1 MSGLWPIVLRSLRA
15 RPLRALLTAVAVAL
29 GVAAVTGLQLA
40 LPALDTQAKQA
51 QQQRAGE
58 SQLDVRA
65 AAQPG
70 FDDAQ
75 LAALSVLQGVQQSQ
89 PLLEKRVVAR
99 ADPRVITALTVT
111 VVGVRDGRAGLRPV
125 TLLSGRLPR
134 TDSSDEVTLDS
145 GLAAAL
151 QAAGAPRTL
160 AVGDD
165 VRLLTGTG
173 NDVFRIVGISSG
185 TSAGPAFTRSAAFV
199 SETAA
204 RGAFGQGLRTPLVAL
219 HLSGGTTA
227 QAVARQVH
235 DALGPA
241 ALAVDPRAPGVQPL
255 DQLRPLLALVTVLT
269 VVIGAGVVANTLGL
283 SVVERRREIGL
294 LRAAGAAGSQVFRL
308 FLAEA
313 AILAASGAVVGVG
326 LGILVAGLL
335 VRQLA
340 PADLGVPAVSLS
352 ALAVLGSMAL
362 GIVVA
367 LAGAFVP
374 ARAAA
379 RLNPLAA
386 LRTGAAGAPERTP
399 RSVAFAGL
407 GLLGLAALAMAS
419 GLAGP
424 VGAGIVGLLVGVV
437 LVLPFVVPPLLRGL
451 GNATRAAAGTT
462 GLAAANLARRR
473 NRTSLTVA
481 GLAVA
486 VSVSV
491 AVSALTAGALAA
503 GRQWVDHLFVGDT
516 LVRSA
521 AAQPDAVADAVTKSA
536 GVQSARLLRFVAA
549 PVAGDTL
556 GITVLDPGAYAGTS
570 ALDVEGDRAAA
581 IRALSDTTRPA
592 MVVPRQLADVL
603 GWQTGMQLSVSGDK
617 GATAFTVAAVARHTF
632 PGGDGRESVV
642 IGRATAEHT
651 LGTVASGFDVLDVT
665 RGGAS
670 LSTVK
675 DVAASYGMQ
684 ATEVAA
690 VNDAAQSA
698 VDHSVALLSVFAW
711 LAVVIAM
718 LAVVNT
724 LVVNVRQGAR
734 EVGLLRAVGLSR
746 RSAHRL
752 VLAEAALLA
761 LCGTLIGVGVGCVL
775 ALPLIHASGGPGFAP
790 GFVFPLGAVV
800 ASLAAVVAGA
810 VLAVLVPARAVAGQ
824 SIVAQIRHA

>member
-40 LPALDTQAKQA
+40 LPALDHQA
-51 QQQRAGE
+51 QGATLQRAGD

-65 AAQPG
+65 AQQPG

-75 LAALSVLQGVQQSQ
+75 LAEIARLPGVQSAV
-89 PLLEKRVVAR
+89 PLEEKRVVAR
-99 ADPRVITALTVT
+99 ADPKVITGLTVT
-111 VVGVRDGRAGLRPV
+111 IVGVRDGEAGLRPV
-125 TLLSGRLPR
+125 LLSSGRLPAAGS
-134 TDSSDEVTLDS
+134 TDEVALDS

-151 QAAGAPRTL
+151 QSAGAPRPL

-173 NDVFRIVGISSG
+173 SDVFHVVGISSG

-199 SETAA
+199 SEQAA
-204 RGAFGQGLRTPLVAL
+204 TTVFAQGLRTPLVAL
-219 HLSGGTTA
+219 KLQSGA
-227 QAVARQVH
+227 AASDVARAVH
-235 DALGPA
+235 DTLGPA
-241 ALAVDPRAPGVQPL
+241 ATTVDPRAAGTQPL
-255 DQLRPLLALVTVLT
+255 DQLRPLLALVTVLS

-294 LRAAGAAGSQVFRL
+294 LRAAGAGSAHVFRL

-313 AILAASGAVVGVG
+313 AALAVAGAVGGVL
-326 LGILVAGLL
+326 LGMLVAGLL

-340 PADLGVPAVSLS
+340 PADLGVPAVSVS

-367 LAGAFVP
+367 LLGAYVP

-379 RLNPLAA
+379 RMNPLAA
-386 LRTGAAGAPERTP
+386 LRSGAAGEPERTP
-399 RSVAFAGL
+399 RSVALAGVV
-407 GLLGLAALAMAS
+407 LLGLAALGMAS

-424 VGAGIVGLLVGVV
+424 VGAGIVALLLGAV
-437 LVLPFVVPPLLRGL
+437 LVLPFVVPPALRAMGS
-451 GNATRAAAGTT
+451 AARTAAGTT

-491 AVSALTAGALAA
+491 AVSAVTAGALAA
-503 GRQWVDHLFVGDT
+503 GNDWVDHLFVGDT

-521 AAQPDAVADAVTKSA
+521 AAQPDAVASAVSQAAGVKSA
-536 GVQSARLLRFVAA
+536 IPLRLIAA
-549 PVAGDTL
+549 PVGGDTV
-556 GITVLDPGAYAGTS
+556 GIAIVDPGAYAGTA
-570 ALDVEGDRAAA
+570 ALDVEGDHSAAV
-581 IRALSDTTRPA
+581 RALSDAQHPA
-592 MVVPRQLADVL
+592 MVVSRQLADLYGWRPGTKL
-603 GWQTGMQLSVSGDK
+603 GVSGDA
-617 GATAFTVAAVARHTF
+617 GDVTYTVADVAQHTF

-642 IGRATAEHT
+642 IGRTAAEET
-651 LGTVASGFDVLDVT
+651 LGTLATGFDLLDVT
-665 RGGAS
+665 RGSAS
-670 LSTVK
+670 LATVQS
-675 DVAASYGMQ
+675 VAASYGMQ
-684 ATEVAA
+684 ATEVST
-690 VNDAAQSA
+690 VVDAAQSA
-698 VDHSVALLSVFAW
+698 VDHSVVLLSVFAW
-711 LAVVIAM
+711 LAVVVAM

-724 LVVNVRQGAR
+724 LIVNVRQGAR

-746 RSAHRL
+746 RSALRM

-761 LCGTLIGVGVGCVL
+761 LSGTVIGVAVGCVL
-775 ALPLIHASGGPGFAP
+775 ALPLLHASGGPGFTP

-810 VLAVLVPARAVAGQ
+810 VLAVAVPARTVAGQ
-824 SIVAQIRHA
+824 SIVASIRHA